1 MENQT
6 KKIMKTLRQRGFL
19 LMLACSFLSTSLCAQ
34 EINDQSY
41 LSIVAALQS
50 QQQIHASVF
59 PLGTPGGEPQSV
71 ADGLRLTYFGFG
83 ERRFSDRT
91 DFHMSLDVT
100 YGPLETGNIET
111 VDKNT
116 MQVRAPESYLKKIYA
131 IQDGL
136 LVSAGPNS
144 TGNKLILKHILDQPY
159 VDQQGR
165 EYHEYYTSYR
175 HVDTRTLIYLS
186 LRARK
191 LLNDEKATYNDLV
204 GKHVFP
210 AGDTIAFVGF
220 DPNSRA
226 YPRSHLDFSLHV
238 FKDASKGSN
247 IRKYSINPLL
257 LFPAFEY
264 ADPYS
269 HQLTTDN
276 MPAYQFVIDKESQ
289 VIPGKRMSGK
299 FQIEIP
305 AGGLAEDGSFKVSRY
320 FALNAVE
327 FTVYNDGK
335 ELGKHILNRDQ
346 RLGYDPSSY
355 VGLDNPDESKPY
367 FEAPL
372 DEQDDVYQ
380 MGVVI
385 PQHWFKDMGYD
396 WSKSGA
402 VHVTVSSIW
411 SENLE
416 GHELSF
422 EMPIDVW

>member
-1 MENQT
+1 
-6 KKIMKTLRQRGFL
+6 MKPLRQHGFL
-19 LMLACSFLSTSLCAQ
+19 VMLAYSFLSTSLCAQ
-34 EINDQSY
+34 EINDESY
-41 LSIVAALQS
+41 RSIVAALQL
-50 QQQIHASVF
+50 QQNAHASVF
-59 PLGTPGGEPQSV
+59 PLGSLGGEPQSV

-83 ERRFSDRT
+83 ERRFSNRT

-100 YGPLETGNIET
+100 YGPLETGNVET
-111 VDKNT
+111 AHQKT
-116 MQVRAPESYLKKIYA
+116 RRVRAPESYLKKIYA

-144 TGNKLILKHILDQPY
+144 TGNKLILKHTLDQPY
-159 VDQQGR
+159 VDDQGR

-175 HVDTRTLIYLS
+175 HVDVRTLIYLS
-186 LRARK
+186 LGARK
-191 LLNDEKATYNDLV
+191 LLNDEEATYKDLV

-210 AGDTIAFVGF
+210 AGHTIAFVGF
-220 DPNSRA
+220 DPNSSGD
-226 YPRSHLDFSLHV
+226 PRSHLDFSLHV

-264 ADPYS
+264 ADPYNY
-269 HQLTTDN
+269 QLTADN

-289 VIPGKRMSGK
+289 VIPRKRKSGK

-305 AGGLAEDGSFKVSRY
+305 AGGKLEDGSFKASRY

-327 FTVYNDGK
+327 FTVFNEGR
-335 ELGKHILNRDQ
+335 ELAIHKLNRDQ
-346 RLGYDPSSY
+346 RAGYDPSSY
-355 VGLDNPDESKPY
+355 DGLDNPDESKPH

-372 DEQDDVYQ
+372 DEQGDVYQ

-385 PQHWFKDMGYD
+385 PRRWFKDIDYD
-396 WSKSGA
+396 WSKSG
-402 VHVTVSSIW
+402 VVRVSVSSIW

-422 EMPIDVW
+422 EMPLEAK

>member
-1 MENQT
+1 
-6 KKIMKTLRQRGFL
+6 MKTLRQCGFL
-19 LMLACSFLSTSLCAQ
+19 MMLACGLLSTSLYAQ
-34 EINDQSY
+34 EINDESY
-41 LSIVAALQS
+41 RSIVAALQS
-50 QQQIHASVF
+50 QQQSHASVF
-59 PLGTPGGEPQSV
+59 PLATTGGEQQSV

-100 YGPLETGNIET
+100 YGPLETGDIET
-111 VDKNT
+111 VDQNT
-116 MQVRAPESYLKKIYA
+116 RRVRAPESYLKKIYA
-131 IQDGL
+131 IQEGL

-144 TGNKLILKHILDQPY
+144 TGNKLILKHTLDRPY
-159 VDQQGR
+159 VDHQGR

-186 LRARK
+186 LMARK
-191 LLNDEKATYNDLV
+191 LLNDEEASYKDLV

-220 DPNSRA
+220 DPNSSG

-264 ADPYS
+264 ADPHS
-269 HQLTTDN
+269 HQLTTDS

-289 VIPGKRMSGK
+289 VIPQKRKSGK

-305 AGGLAEDGSFKVSRY
+305 AGGLADDDSFKASRY

-335 ELGKHILNRDQ
+335 ELATHILNRDQ

-355 VGLDNPDESKPY
+355 DGLDNPDESKPY
-367 FEAPL
+367 FDAPL
-372 DEQDDVYQ
+372 DEQGDVYQ

-385 PQHWFKDMGYD
+385 PRTWFKDIDYD
-396 WSKSGA
+396 WSKGGV

-416 GHELSF
+416 GHGLSF
-422 EMPIDVW
+422 EMPLEAR